1 MFAGM
6 KHKEKILIVDDSLYH
21 RSELKKL
28 LLENGYKVFE
38 SSDAIDGIQM
48 MRKIHPDLV
57 IMDINMPIMEGVD
70 AVKYMKKV
78 DRNAL
83 VIMFSSLDDEKSVM
97 EAIKAGA
104 RDYVTKPLDK
114 VKMLEAVERLLKSFS
129 IGRNT

>member
-1 MFAGM
+1 M
-6 KHKEKILIVDDSLYH
+6 KQKEKILIVDDSLYH

-38 SSDAIDGIQM
+38 AADAIDGIQV
-48 MRKIHPDLV
+48 MRKARPDLV

-70 AVKYMKKV
+70 AVKYMKKI

-83 VIMFSSLDDEKSVM
+83 IVMFSSLDDEKTVM

-114 VKMLEAVERLLKSFS
+114 VKMLETVERLLKSFTT
-129 IGRNT
+129 GRNS